1 MREAGEGLESRL
13 RARAK
18 KEIHVKTGVSASGKG
33 VTVGSAVKE
42 SGKAVKKKDKDKAK
56 PSDVEIVSTFPDH
69 LEITMDCIPVDPLA
83 SQTKTFARLVEE

>member
-18 KEIHVKTGVSASGKG
+18 KDIHVKTGVSASGKG

-56 PSDVEIVSTFPDH
+56 PSDVEIVSTSRS
-69 LEITMDCIPVDPLA
+69 EITMVWIPADPLA
-83 SQTKTFARLVEE
+83 SQIKTFARLVEE